1 MTERLMYNRITG
13 NIMLNGKLLN
23 DGQRL
28 KVLIMNENNTP
39 EWIYT
44 RLLKNVDNVW
54 VLENYWQHNPIGLYA
69 ELLKPLRREP
79 V

>member
-28 KVLIMNENNTP
+28 KVLIINEKNTP
-39 EWIYT
+39 EWVYT
-44 RLLKNVDNVW
+44 RLLKDVRNVW
-54 VLENYWQHNPIGLYA
+54 ILEGYWNHDPIGLYA
-69 ELLKPLRREP
+69 ELLKPMREEP